1 MVERRLPMLLMNSAP
16 ERLIGPKV
24 SKATAWNLWVGGSPR
39 YFWSLRSAACA
50 EAGPLEPA
58 GWVTYESAH
67 VWTTVASHA
76 RYLHVP
82 SDQGIKVAPSGR
94 LPSDLKRP
102 TGSLVQGTSALDK
115 ARQMMSLMVK
125 WRSERPQACLQ
136 TKPW

>member
-1 MVERRLPMLLMNSAP
+1 M
-16 ERLIGPKV
+16 
-24 SKATAWNLWVGGSPR
+24 WVGGSPR
-39 YFWSLRSAACA
+39 YFWSLLSPAVAD
-50 EAGPLEPA
+50 AGPLELA

-76 RYLHVP
+76 RYLP
-82 SDQGIKVAPSGR
+82 SDHRIRVAPSGR

-102 TGSLVQGTSALDK
+102 TGSLVQGTSAFTK

-136 TKPW
+136 TNPW